1 MIKRTHTCGQ
11 LSIKDLKKTISL
23 NGWISKTRDLGSL
36 IFIDLKDRY
45 GTTQVVFNQDTNN
58 ENQTQIFE
66 NSNSEEETLT
76 KEREMFEE
84 TNSEE
89 DFEIPAFLRRQKN

>member
-11 LSIKDLKKTISL
+11 LSIKELKKTISL

-45 GTTQVVFNQDTNN
+45 GTTQIVFNQETNKK
-58 ENQTQIFE
+58 IFNTLLILPGL
-66 NSNSEEETLT
+66 NSNAS
-76 KEREMFEE
+76 F
-84 TNSEE
+84 
-89 DFEIPAFLRRQKN
+89 RRYLA

>member
-11 LSIKDLKKTISL
+11 LSIKDLNKTISL

-45 GTTQVVFNQDTNN
+45 GTTQVVSNQDTNKDQLYQN
-58 ENQTQIFE
+58 LIDEK
-66 NSNSEEETLT
+66 L
-76 KEREMFEE
+76 
-84 TNSEE
+84 
-89 DFEIPAFLRRQKN
+89 FEILGTYFANQMKEKSTDKLRAKKGKI